1 MNEPMEQL
9 RPAQGGA
16 SPGYL
21 EVIGLVLVI
30 VLGALLL
37 YDRYLVPRVKV
48 VDLQG
53 YLQEQKVLLTAGTI
67 SKEQWQRNLDTLE
80 QMLKQP
86 PRHHLILLKD
96 VVLRHAPDAEL

>member
-1 MNEPMEQL
+1 MEQ
-9 RPAQGGA
+9 PQPVKDGA

-21 EVIGLVLVI
+21 EIIGMTLVI

-48 VDLQG
+48 VDLKG

-67 SKEQWQRNLDTLE
+67 SEEQWQRNLDTLE
-80 QMLKQP
+80 QILKQQ

-96 VVLRHAPDAEL
+96 VVLRHAPDAELKFK

>member
-1 MNEPMEQL
+1 MEQ
-9 RPAQGGA
+9 PQPVKDGA

-21 EVIGLVLVI
+21 EIIGMTLVI

-67 SKEQWQRNLDTLE
+67 SEEQWQRNLDTLE
-80 QMLKQP
+80 QILKQQ

-96 VVLRHAPDAEL
+96 VVLRHDPDAELRLK

>member
-1 MNEPMEQL
+1 MT
-9 RPAQGGA
+9 
-16 SPGYL
+16 
-21 EVIGLVLVI
+21 LVI

-53 YLQEQKVLLTAGTI
+53 YLQEQKILLTAGTI
-67 SKEQWQRNLDTLE
+67 SEEQWQRNLDTLE
-80 QMLKQP
+80 QILKQQ

-96 VVLRHAPDAEL
+96 VVLHHDPDAELQLK

>member
-1 MNEPMEQL
+1 MT
-9 RPAQGGA
+9 
-16 SPGYL
+16 
-21 EVIGLVLVI
+21 LVI

-48 VDLQG
+48 VDLKG

-67 SKEQWQRNLDTLE
+67 SEEQWQRNLDTLE
-80 QMLKQP
+80 QILKQQ

-96 VVLRHAPDAEL
+96 VVLRHDPDAELRLK

>member
-1 MNEPMEQL
+1 MT
-9 RPAQGGA
+9 
-16 SPGYL
+16 
-21 EVIGLVLVI
+21 LVI

-48 VDLQG
+48 VDLKG

-67 SKEQWQRNLDTLE
+67 SEEQWQRNLDTLE
-80 QMLKQP
+80 QILKQQ

-96 VVLRHAPDAEL
+96 VVLHHDPDAELQLK